1 MRLIL
6 LFGLILLPFAEI
18 WGYFK
23 FGSLYGWWF
32 LLYLIVMIVLGW
44 RLIQEEKTL
53 VLPRLMSIMEHG
65 GNPMALILGTA
76 KNLMAGGLFLFPGIF
91 SDIIAII
98 LLLFPIKPKEIPIK
112 PKEKRQDEFEA
123 NTFNKKKDSTNK
135 GDVIEG
141 EYRREDEP
149 E

>member
-1 MRLIL
+1 MT
-6 LFGLILLPFAEI
+6 
-18 WGYFK
+18 
-23 FGSLYGWWF
+23 
-32 LLYLIVMIVLGW
+32 VLGW

-53 VLPRLMSIMEHG
+53 VLSRFMSIMEHG
-65 GNPMALILGTA
+65 GNPMVLILGTA

-98 LLLFPIKPKEIPIK
+98 LLLIPIK
-112 PKEKRQDEFEA
+112 NNEERQDEFKA

>member
-1 MRLIL
+1 MRSIL

-32 LLYLIVMIVLGW
+32 LIYLIVMAVLGW

-53 VLPRLMSIMEHG
+53 VLSRFMSIMAHG
-65 GNPMALILGTA
+65 GNPIALILGAA

-91 SDIIAII
+91 TDIIAVI
-98 LLLFPIKPKEIPIK
+98 LILIPLSDN
-112 PKEKRQDEFEA
+112 DETL
-123 NTFNKKKDSTNK
+123 NKTDTHTFDKKKDKTDKS
-135 GDVIEG
+135 DVIEG
-141 EYRREDEP
+141 EFRREDDLK
-149 E
+149 

>member
-1 MRLIL
+1 MRSIL

-32 LLYLIVMIVLGW
+32 LIYLIVMAVLGW

-53 VLPRLMSIMEHG
+53 VLSRFMSIM
-65 GNPMALILGTA
+65 ALGAA

-91 SDIIAII
+91 ADIIAFI
-98 LLLFPIKPKEIPIK
+98 LLLIPISGNEENLNK
-112 PKEKRQDEFEA
+112 TKSSS
-123 NTFNKKKDSTNK
+123 FNQNKDTANK

-141 EYRREDEP
+141 EYRREDDP
-149 E
+149 K

>member
-32 LLYLIVMIVLGW
+32 LLYLIVMTVLGW

-53 VLPRLMSIMEHG
+53 VLSRFMSIMEHG
-65 GNPMALILGTA
+65 GNPMVLILGTA

-98 LLLFPIKPKEIPIK
+98 LLLIPIK
-112 PKEKRQDEFEA
+112 NNEERQDEFKA

>member
-1 MRLIL
+1 MRSIL

-32 LLYLIVMIVLGW
+32 LLYLIVMAVLGW

-53 VLPRLMSIMEHG
+53 VLSRFMSTMAHG
-65 GNPMALILGTA
+65 GNPMKLIVGAA

-91 SDIIAII
+91 TDIIAFI
-98 LLLFPIKPKEIPIK
+98 LLLIPISGD
-112 PKEKRQDEFEA
+112 DENLNRNEA
-123 NTFNKKKDSTNK
+123 NPFGKKKETNSD
-135 GDVIEG
+135 DVIEG
-141 EYRREDEP
+141 EEHRDDDLK
-149 E
+149 

>member
-1 MRLIL
+1 MRAIL
-6 LFGLILLPFAEI
+6 LFGLILLPFIEI

-98 LLLFPIKPKEIPIK
+98 LLLIPIK
-112 PKEKRQDEFEA
+112 NNEERQNEFEA

>member
-32 LLYLIVMIVLGW
+32 LLYLIVMAVLGW

-53 VLPRLMSIMEHG
+53 VLSKFMSVMSG
-65 GNPMALILGTA
+65 GNPMLLLPNI
-76 KNLMAGGLFLFPGIF
+76 NHLMAGGLFLFPGIF

-98 LLLFPIKPKEIPIK
+98 LLLFPIKPKEG
-112 PKEKRQDEFEA
+112 RQNEFEA

-135 GDVIEG
+135 SDVIEG

>member
-1 MRLIL
+1 MRSIL

-32 LLYLIVMIVLGW
+32 LIYLIVMAVLGW

-53 VLPRLMSIMEHG
+53 VLSRFMSIMAHG
-65 GNPMALILGTA
+65 GNPIALIFGAA

-91 SDIIAII
+91 TDIIAFI
-98 LLLFPIKPKEIPIK
+98 LLLIPISGNEENLNK
-112 PKEKRQDEFEA
+112 TKSGS
-123 NTFNKKKDSTNK
+123 FNQKKDTANK

-141 EYRREDEP
+141 EYRREDDP
-149 E
+149 K

>member
-1 MRLIL
+1 MRSIL

-32 LLYLIVMIVLGW
+32 LLYLIVMAVLGW

-53 VLPRLMSIMEHG
+53 VLSRFMSTMAHG
-65 GNPMALILGTA
+65 GNPMSLIVGAA

-91 SDIIAII
+91 TDIIAFI
-98 LLLFPIKPKEIPIK
+98 LLLIPISGDD
-112 PKEKRQDEFEA
+112 EKLNKNEA
-123 NTFNKKKDSTNK
+123 NPFGKKKETNSD
-135 GDVIEG
+135 DVIEG
-141 EYRREDEP
+141 EYHRDDDLK
-149 E
+149 

>member
-32 LLYLIVMIVLGW
+32 LLYLIVMAVLGW

-53 VLPRLMSIMEHG
+53 VLSRFMSIMEHG
-65 GNPMALILGTA
+65 GNPMVLILGTA

-98 LLLFPIKPKEIPIK
+98 LLLIPIK
-112 PKEKRQDEFEA
+112 NNEERQDEFKA

>member
-1 MRLIL
+1 MRSIL

-32 LLYLIVMIVLGW
+32 LLYLIVMAVLGW

-53 VLPRLMSIMEHG
+53 VLSRFMSTMAHG
-65 GNPMALILGTA
+65 GNPMSLIVGAA

-91 SDIIAII
+91 TDIIAFI
-98 LLLFPIKPKEIPIK
+98 LLLIPISGD
-112 PKEKRQDEFEA
+112 DENLNKNEA
-123 NTFNKKKDSTNK
+123 NPFGKKKETNSD
-135 GDVIEG
+135 DVIEG
-141 EYRREDEP
+141 EYHRDDDLK
-149 E
+149 

>member
-1 MRLIL
+1 MRSIL

-32 LLYLIVMIVLGW
+32 LIYLIVMAVLGW

-53 VLPRLMSIMEHG
+53 VLSRFMSIMAHG
-65 GNPMALILGTA
+65 GNPMALILGAA

-91 SDIIAII
+91 TDIIGFI
-98 LLLFPIKPKEIPIK
+98 LLIIPIQDSADINTNNQAQ
-112 PKEKRQDEFEA
+112 KEKKA
-123 NTFNKKKDSTNK
+123 NKKS
-135 GDVIEG
+135 DVIEG
-141 EYRREDEP
+141 EFHREDE
-149 E
+149 

>member
-1 MRLIL
+1 MRSIL

-32 LLYLIVMIVLGW
+32 LLYLIVMAVLGW

-53 VLPRLMSIMEHG
+53 VLSRFMSTMAHG
-65 GNPMALILGTA
+65 GNPMKLIVGAA

-91 SDIIAII
+91 TDIIAFI
-98 LLLFPIKPKEIPIK
+98 LLLIPMSGD
-112 PKEKRQDEFEA
+112 DESLNKNEA
-123 NTFNKKKDSTNK
+123 SPFGKKKGTNS
-135 GDVIEG
+135 DDIIEG
-141 EYRREDEP
+141 EYHRDDDLK
-149 E
+149 

>member
-32 LLYLIVMIVLGW
+32 LLYLIVMTVLGW

-53 VLPRLMSIMEHG
+53 VLSRFMSIMEHG

-98 LLLFPIKPKEIPIK
+98 LLLIPIK
-112 PKEKRQDEFEA
+112 NNEERQDEFEA

-149 E
+149 K

>member
-53 VLPRLMSIMEHG
+53 VLSRFMSIMEHG

-98 LLLFPIKPKEIPIK
+98 LLLIPIK
-112 PKEKRQDEFEA
+112 NNEERQDEFEA

>member
-32 LLYLIVMIVLGW
+32 LLYLIVMTVLGW

-98 LLLFPIKPKEIPIK
+98 LLLIPIK
-112 PKEKRQDEFEA
+112 NNEERQDEFEA

-141 EYRREDEP
+141 EYHREDEP

>member
-98 LLLFPIKPKEIPIK
+98 LLLIPIK
-112 PKEKRQDEFEA
+112 NNEERQNEFEA

-141 EYRREDEP
+141 EYHREDEP

>member
-98 LLLFPIKPKEIPIK
+98 LLLIPIK
-112 PKEKRQDEFEA
+112 NNEERQNEFEA

>member
-32 LLYLIVMIVLGW
+32 LLYLIVMTVLGW

-53 VLPRLMSIMEHG
+53 VLSRFMSIMEHG
-65 GNPMALILGTA
+65 GNPMVLILGTA

-98 LLLFPIKPKEIPIK
+98 LLLIPIK
-112 PKEKRQDEFEA
+112 NNEERQDEFEA

>member
-1 MRLIL
+1 MRSIL

-32 LLYLIVMIVLGW
+32 LLYLIVMTVLGW

-53 VLPRLMSIMEHG
+53 VLSRFMSIMEHG
-65 GNPMALILGTA
+65 GNPMVLILGTA

-98 LLLFPIKPKEIPIK
+98 LLLIPIK
-112 PKEKRQDEFEA
+112 NNEERQDEFKA

>member
-32 LLYLIVMIVLGW
+32 LLYLIVMTVLGW

-53 VLPRLMSIMEHG
+53 VLSRFMSIMEHG

-98 LLLFPIKPKEIPIK
+98 LLLIPIK
-112 PKEKRQDEFEA
+112 NNEERQDEFEA

>member
-98 LLLFPIKPKEIPIK
+98 LLLIPIK
-112 PKEKRQDEFEA
+112 NNEERQNEFEA

-135 GDVIEG
+135 SDVIEG

>member
-6 LFGLILLPFAEI
+6 LFGLILLPFVEI

-98 LLLFPIKPKEIPIK
+98 LLLIPIK
-112 PKEKRQDEFEA
+112 NNEERQNEFEA

>member
-32 LLYLIVMIVLGW
+32 LLYLIVMAVLGW

-53 VLPRLMSIMEHG
+53 VLSRFMSIMEHG
-65 GNPMALILGTA
+65 GNPMVLILGTA
-76 KNLMAGGLFLFPGIF
+76 KNLMAGALFLFPGIF

-98 LLLFPIKPKEIPIK
+98 LLLIPIK
-112 PKEKRQDEFEA
+112 NNEERQDEFKA

>member
-1 MRLIL
+1 MRSIL

-18 WGYFK
+18 WGYFR

-32 LLYLIVMIVLGW
+32 LIYLIVMGILGW

-53 VLPRLMSIMEHG
+53 VLSRFMSIMAHG
-65 GNPMALILGTA
+65 GNPIALILGAA

-91 SDIIAII
+91 TDIIAII
-98 LLLFPIKPKEIPIK
+98 LMLIPIQENTER
-112 PKEKRQDEFEA
+112 KEEGESNSFE
-123 NTFNKKKDSTNK
+123 NKDPINKKNNSNK

-141 EYRREDEP
+141 EYRREDDP

>member
-32 LLYLIVMIVLGW
+32 LLYLIVMTVLGW

-53 VLPRLMSIMEHG
+53 VLSRFMSIMEHG

-98 LLLFPIKPKEIPIK
+98 LLLIPIK
-112 PKEKRQDEFEA
+112 NNEERQNEFEA

>member
-1 MRLIL
+1 MRSIL

-98 LLLFPIKPKEIPIK
+98 LLLIPIK
-112 PKEKRQDEFEA
+112 KNEERQNEFEA